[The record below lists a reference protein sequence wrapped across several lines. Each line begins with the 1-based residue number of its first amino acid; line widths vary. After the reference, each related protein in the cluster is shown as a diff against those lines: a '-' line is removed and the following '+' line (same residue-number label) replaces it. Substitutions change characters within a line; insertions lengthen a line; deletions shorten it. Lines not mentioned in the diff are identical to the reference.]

1 MDAVGKLQ
9 KGTRKLHCPGID
21 VHGATRKQAAA
32 STMKGQEEA
41 KKGRNEPDH

>member
-21 VHGATRKQAAA
+21 VNGATRKQAASIYHEGA
-32 STMKGQEEA
+32 GRGQER
-41 KKGRNEPDH
+41 KK